1 MAIGSSGS
9 GITGAGSTTGASLAA
24 RVSPVE
30 VSASLATAPMSPATT
45 WSAGSWALPR
55 TVSRWP
61 TRSSLRLVALNTVV
75 SGRKVPEMT
84 RNRFMRPT

>member
-1 MAIGSSGS
+1 MAMGSSGS
-9 GITGAGSTTGASLAA
+9 GITAGSTTGASLEA

-45 WSAGSWALPR
+45 SSAGSWALPR

-61 TRSSLRLVALNTVV
+61 TRSSLRLVALNTVL
-75 SGRKVPEMT
+75 SGRNVPDTT